1 MYGERGE
8 TGNSDD
14 ESGTIRIRT
23 SDFVTFGGEEDGYIL
38 TWNMEIEGKRLA
50 VQADFFLKLLSHH
63 IDMLQ
68 QSIQ

>member
-50 VQADFFLKLLSHH
+50 VQADFF
-63 IDMLQ
+63 
-68 QSIQ
+68 